1 MKDVTNNTLTEINVD
16 FTPAVIKIDREAV
29 EAQVADAVAKYSNQ
43 EITAETYK
51 EVYNERTIY
60 NNLTKAL
67 ETKRKEIKGVINLPY
82 KDFETWYKDKVL
94 APISEVTEKMTE
106 GLNAIDEHERLL
118 RVDAVRAAFE
128 EKCELAQLDKSTF
141 EDKYDSYSLK
151 KYFKAGKFELRTAT
165 LEEIDQIVLE
175 EYKAVREFE
184 ESKETIIEQAKDY
197 ELLPDA
203 YVRYLED
210 RKSLVDVLK
219 IMKSDRD
226 AIALR
231 KEQAEARAKA
241 EAERKAEIERLAQ
254 ENANS
259 QIKAYNAETGEILE
273 GNTITPETQ
282 NTAENEPKFESDKA
296 LTLYLHLTF
305 PGGVKQ
311 AKMFKDFLEMNGI
324 KYEQPNMIMEMG
336 FEG

>member
-1 MKDVTNNTLTEINVD
+1 MKDVTNNTLTEINVE
-16 FTPAVIKIDREAV
+16 FKPAEIKVDYEAV
-29 EAQVADAVAKYSNQ
+29 ERQLNAVVTQYADYEV
-43 EITAETYK
+43 TAATYK
-51 EVYNERTIY
+51 ADYEERTRL
-60 NNLTKAL
+60 NKLKQAL
-67 ETKRKEIKGVINLPY
+67 EARRKEINSVISEPY
-82 KDFETWYKDKVL
+82 KEFKKWYDQTIKPLD
-94 APISEVTEKMTE
+94 EVIDNITV
-106 GLNAIDEHERLL
+106 GLNAIDEQERLL

-231 KEQAEARAKA
+231 EEQAEARAKA

-282 NTAENEPKFESDKA
+282 NMAENEPKFEPDKA
-296 LTLYLHLTF
+296 LTLDLRLTF
-305 PGGVKQ
+305 PRGVKQ